1 MDKFD
6 RYMEIAD
13 KHVDLDGKQFADP
26 FGELIGTFAFTRL
39 RERLVEL
46 KVCVEQADFICAC
59 VSMLVSFLCFSG
71 TCVCVCVLLC
81 MCPFRFWFSVTSHV
95 FRHDVCVYVS
105 VATHVPVSFLLCR
118 GLLERWICAG
128 R

>member
-71 TCVCVCVLLC
+71 TCVCVC
-81 MCPFRFWFSVTSHV
+81 PS
-95 FRHDVCVYVS
+95 VYVS
-105 VATHVPVSFLLCR
+105 ISLLVFCHVACFQ
-118 GLLERWICAG
+118 A
-128 R
+128 